1 MESTNKT
8 IIDKF
13 DGEYAFLSNFFNSP
27 ITVGGL
33 LCPTVEHAFQ
43 LCKTLSQEERL
54 DIVNSSAPGI
64 AKRKGRKVTLR
75 PNWEE
80 IKDDVM
86 ELCLKKKFTEHL
98 DLQERLLAT
107 GDAILI
113 EGNTWNDTYWGVCNG
128 VGKNT
133 LGQLLMKIR
142 EEIRKGLS
150 NE

>member
-1 MESTNKT
+1 
-8 IIDKF
+8 
-13 DGEYAFLSNFFNSP
+13 
-27 ITVGGL
+27 
-33 LCPTVEHAFQ
+33 
-43 LCKTLSQEERL
+43 
-54 DIVNSSAPGI
+54 
-64 AKRKGRKVTLR
+64 
-75 PNWEE
+75 
-80 IKDDVM
+80 M